1 MGTIITIIVL
11 IAVFGMIN
19 YSMNKEARQALREE
33 S

>member
-1 MGTIITIIVL
+1 MSNIITIIIL